1 MYYFRNNINDFN
13 DYWGT
18 EEMIVDVN
26 DVRIDKYLADNT
38 DYSRNLIL
46 NLIKNGDI
54 LVNGSKIK
62 PSYKVKCGD
71 EITINN
77 VKIDTKDITPWD
89 YPLDIVYEDD
99 DIIIV
104 NKPSGMVVHPG
115 NGNKDH
121 TLVNALKSY
130 TDKLSDINGE
140 RLGIVHRIDK
150 DTSGLIIVAK
160 TNKAHEILGQYFKE
174 HSIKREYIA
183 LLCGIFPHDTATI
196 DAPIGRDEKNRLRMA
211 VTPNNSKRAVTHLE
225 VLKRYKAGFTL
236 VKARLETGRTH
247 QIRVHTKYIGY
258 PVYNDPV
265 YANKSI
271 GDFGQFLHSY
281 SMEFIHPITKEK
293 MYFKRDVPKYFQD
306 FLDKLDNEET
316 GEQNTL

>member
-1 MYYFRNNINDFN
+1 
-13 DYWGT
+13 
-18 EEMIVDVN
+18 MIVDIN
-26 DVRIDKYLADNT
+26 DVRIDKYIADNT

-54 LVNGSKIK
+54 LVNDSKIK
-62 PSYKVKCGD
+62 PSYKVKQGD
-71 EITINN
+71 KITINN
-77 VKIDTKDITPWD
+77 VKTDTEDITPWD
-89 YPLDIVYEDD
+89 YPLDIVFEDD
-99 DIIIV
+99 DIIII

-130 TDKLSDINGE
+130 TDKLSDINGVE

-150 DTSGLIIVAK
+150 DTSGLIMVAK
-160 TNKAHEILGQYFKE
+160 TNKAHEILGEYFKE

-196 DAPIGRDEKNRLRMA
+196 DAPIGRDEKNRLRMT
-211 VTPNNSKRAVTHLE
+211 VTPNNSKKAITHLE
-225 VLKRYKAGFTL
+225 VLKRYKAGYTL

-247 QIRVHTKYIGY
+247 QIRVHAKYIGY

-265 YANKSI
+265 YSNKSTD
-271 GDFGQFLHSY
+271 DFGQFLHSY
-281 SMEFIHPITKEK
+281 SMEFIHPITKKLIHLETPYPKEFNSLLKEK
-293 MYFKRDVPKYFQD
+293 
-306 FLDKLDNEET
+306 
-316 GEQNTL
+316 

>member
-1 MYYFRNNINDFN
+1 
-13 DYWGT
+13 
-18 EEMIVDVN
+18 MIVDVN
-26 DVRIDKYLADNT
+26 DARVDKYLADNT

-54 LVNGSKIK
+54 LVNGSKIR

-77 VKIDTKDITPWD
+77 VKTDTKDITPWD

-160 TNKAHEILGQYFKE
+160 TNKAHEILGEYFKE

-196 DAPIGRDEKNRLRMA
+196 DAPIGRDEKNRLRMT

-306 FLDKLDNEET
+306 FLDKLDSEEEL
-316 GEQNTL
+316 GED

>member
-1 MYYFRNNINDFN
+1 
-13 DYWGT
+13 
-18 EEMIVDVN
+18 MIVDIN
-26 DVRIDKYLADNT
+26 DVRVDKYIADNT

-54 LVNGSKIK
+54 LVNDSKIK
-62 PSYKVKCGD
+62 PSYKVKQGD
-71 EITINN
+71 KITINN
-77 VKIDTKDITPWD
+77 VKTDTEDITPWD
-89 YPLDIVYEDD
+89 YPLDIVFEDD

-130 TDKLSDINGE
+130 TDKLSDINGIE

-150 DTSGLIIVAK
+150 DTSGLIMIAK
-160 TNKAHEILGQYFKE
+160 TNKAHEILGEYFKE

-196 DAPIGRDEKNRLRMA
+196 DAPIGRDEKNRLRMT
-211 VTPNNSKRAVTHLE
+211 VTPNNSKKAITHLE
-225 VLKRYKAGFTL
+225 VLKRYKYGYTL

-265 YANKSI
+265 YSNKST

-293 MYFKRDVPKYFQD
+293 VYFKRDVPEYFQD
-306 FLDKLDNEET
+306 FLDKLDNEEKLD
-316 GEQNTL
+316 QDTL

>member
-1 MYYFRNNINDFN
+1 M
-13 DYWGT
+13 
-18 EEMIVDVN
+18 
-26 DVRIDKYLADNT
+26 
-38 DYSRNLIL
+38 IL

-54 LVNGSKIK
+54 LVNDSKIK
-62 PSYKVKCGD
+62 PSYKVKQGD
-71 EITINN
+71 KITINN
-77 VKIDTKDITPWD
+77 VKTDTEDITPWD
-89 YPLDIVYEDD
+89 YPLDIVFEDD
-99 DIIIV
+99 DIIII

-130 TDKLSDINGE
+130 TDKLSDINGVE

-150 DTSGLIIVAK
+150 DTSGLIMIAK
-160 TNKAHEILGQYFKE
+160 TNKAHEILGEYFKE

-196 DAPIGRDEKNRLRMA
+196 DAPIGRDEKNRLRMT
-211 VTPNNSKRAVTHLE
+211 VTPNNSKKAITHLE
-225 VLKRYKAGFTL
+225 VLKRYKAGYTL

-265 YANKSI
+265 YSNKSTD
-271 GDFGQFLHSY
+271 DFGQFLHSY

-293 MYFKRDVPKYFQD
+293 MYFKRDVPKYFKD
-306 FLDKLDNEET
+306 FLDKLDNEEKL
-316 GEQNTL
+316 EQDTL

>member
-1 MYYFRNNINDFN
+1 
-13 DYWGT
+13 
-18 EEMIVDVN
+18 MIVDVH
-26 DVRIDKYLADNT
+26 DVRVDQYLADNT

-77 VKIDTKDITPWD
+77 VKTDTKDITPWD

-196 DAPIGRDEKNRLRMA
+196 DAPIGRYEKNRLRMT

-281 SMEFIHPITKEK
+281 SMEFIHPISKEK

-306 FLDKLDNEET
+306 FLDKLDSEEEL
-316 GEQNTL
+316 GED

>member
-1 MYYFRNNINDFN
+1 
-13 DYWGT
+13 
-18 EEMIVDVN
+18 MIVDVN
-26 DVRIDKYLADNT
+26 DARVDKYLADNT

-54 LVNGSKIK
+54 LVNGSKIR

-77 VKIDTKDITPWD
+77 VKTDTKDITPWD

-196 DAPIGRDEKNRLRMA
+196 DAPIGRDEKNRLRMT

-306 FLDKLDNEET
+306 FLDKLDSEEEL
-316 GEQNTL
+316 GED

>member
-1 MYYFRNNINDFN
+1 
-13 DYWGT
+13 
-18 EEMIVDVN
+18 MIVDIN
-26 DVRIDKYLADNT
+26 DVRIDKYIADNT

-54 LVNGSKIK
+54 LVNDSKIK
-62 PSYKVKCGD
+62 PSYKVKQGD
-71 EITINN
+71 KITINN
-77 VKIDTKDITPWD
+77 VKTDTEDITPWD
-89 YPLDIVYEDD
+89 YPLDIVFEDD
-99 DIIIV
+99 DIIII

-130 TDKLSDINGE
+130 TDKLSDINGVE

-150 DTSGLIIVAK
+150 DTSGLIMVAK
-160 TNKAHEILGQYFKE
+160 TNKAHEILGEYFKE

-196 DAPIGRDEKNRLRMA
+196 DAPIGRDEKNRLRMT
-211 VTPNNSKRAVTHLE
+211 VTPNNSKKAITHLE
-225 VLKRYKAGFTL
+225 VLKRYKAGYTL

-265 YANKSI
+265 YSNKSTD
-271 GDFGQFLHSY
+271 DFGQFLHSY

-293 MYFKRDVPKYFQD
+293 MYFKRDVPKYFKD
-306 FLDKLDNEET
+306 FLDKLDNEEKL
-316 GEQNTL
+316 EQDAL

>member
-1 MYYFRNNINDFN
+1 
-13 DYWGT
+13 
-18 EEMIVDVN
+18 MIVDIN
-26 DVRIDKYLADNT
+26 DVRIDKYIADNT

-54 LVNGSKIK
+54 LVNDNKIK
-62 PSYKVKCGD
+62 PSYKVKQGD
-71 EITINN
+71 KITINN
-77 VKIDTKDITPWD
+77 VKTDTEDITPWD
-89 YPLDIVYEDD
+89 YPLDIVFEDD
-99 DIIIV
+99 DIIII

-130 TDKLSDINGE
+130 TDKLSDINGVE

-150 DTSGLIIVAK
+150 DTSGLIMIAK
-160 TNKAHEILGQYFKE
+160 TNKAHEILGEYFKE

-196 DAPIGRDEKNRLRMA
+196 DAPIGRDEKNRLRMT
-211 VTPNNSKRAVTHLE
+211 VTPNNSKKAITHLE
-225 VLKRYKAGFTL
+225 VLKRYKAGYTL

-265 YANKSI
+265 YSNKSTD
-271 GDFGQFLHSY
+271 DFGQFLHSY

-293 MYFKRDVPKYFQD
+293 MYFKRDVPKYFKD
-306 FLDKLDNEET
+306 FLDKLDNEEKL
-316 GEQNTL
+316 EQDAL

>member
-1 MYYFRNNINDFN
+1 
-13 DYWGT
+13 
-18 EEMIVDVN
+18 MIVEVN
-26 DVRIDKYLADNT
+26 DIRIDKYVTEHTN
-38 DYSRNLIL
+38 YSRNLVL
-46 NLIKNGDI
+46 NLLKSGNI
-54 LVNGSKIK
+54 LVNDKIVK
-62 PSYKVKCGD
+62 PSYKVHSKDIITIKDVKSPTD
-71 EITINN
+71 EII
-77 VKIDTKDITPWD
+77 PWN

-104 NKPSGMVVHPG
+104 NKPSKMVVHPG
-115 NGNKDH
+115 AGNKDH
-121 TLVNALKSY
+121 TLVNALKY
-130 TDKLSDINGE
+130 HTDKLSDINGIE

-160 TNKAHEILGQYFKE
+160 TNKAHEILGEYFKN

-183 LLCGIFPHDTATI
+183 LLCGVLPHDTATI
-196 DAPIGRDEKNRLRMA
+196 DAPIGRDEKNRLRMT
-211 VTPNNSKRAVTHLE
+211 VTPNNSKRAITHLQ
-225 VLKRYKAGFTL
+225 VLKRYKDYTL

-265 YANKSI
+265 YASKSE

-293 MYFKRDVPKYFQD
+293 MYFKREVPKYFKD
-306 FLDKLDNEET
+306 FLDKLEKEE
-316 GEQNTL
+316 L

>member
-1 MYYFRNNINDFN
+1 
-13 DYWGT
+13 
-18 EEMIVDVN
+18 MIVDIN
-26 DVRIDKYLADNT
+26 DVRIDKYIADNT

-54 LVNGSKIK
+54 LVNDSKIK
-62 PSYKVKCGD
+62 PSYKAKQGD
-71 EITINN
+71 KITINN
-77 VKIDTKDITPWD
+77 VKTDTEDITPWD
-89 YPLDIVYEDD
+89 YPLDIVFEDD
-99 DIIIV
+99 DIIII

-130 TDKLSDINGE
+130 TDKLSDINGVE

-150 DTSGLIIVAK
+150 DTSGLIMVAK
-160 TNKAHEILGQYFKE
+160 TNKAHEILGEYFKE

-196 DAPIGRDEKNRLRMA
+196 DAPIGRDEKNRLRMT
-211 VTPNNSKRAVTHLE
+211 VTPNNSKKAITHLE
-225 VLKRYKAGFTL
+225 VLKRYKAGYTL

-265 YANKSI
+265 YSNKSTD
-271 GDFGQFLHSY
+271 DFGQFLHSY

-293 MYFKRDVPKYFQD
+293 MYFKRDVPKYFKD
-306 FLDKLDNEET
+306 FLDKLDNEEKL
-316 GEQNTL
+316 EQDTL

>member
-1 MYYFRNNINDFN
+1 
-13 DYWGT
+13 
-18 EEMIVDVN
+18 MIADIN
-26 DVRIDKYLADNT
+26 DVRIDKYIADNT

-54 LVNGSKIK
+54 LVNDSKIK
-62 PSYKVKCGD
+62 PSYKVRQGD
-71 EITINN
+71 KITINN
-77 VKIDTKDITPWD
+77 VKTDTEDITPWD
-89 YPLDIVYEDD
+89 YPLDIVFEDD
-99 DIIIV
+99 DIIII

-130 TDKLSDINGE
+130 TDKLSDMNGVE

-150 DTSGLIIVAK
+150 DTSGLIMVAK
-160 TNKAHEILGQYFKE
+160 TNKAHEILGEYFKE

-196 DAPIGRDEKNRLRMA
+196 DAPIGRDEKNRLRMT
-211 VTPNNSKRAVTHLE
+211 VTPNNSKKAITHLE
-225 VLKRYKAGFTL
+225 VLKRYKAGYTL

-265 YANKSI
+265 YSNKSTD
-271 GDFGQFLHSY
+271 DFGQFLHSY

-293 MYFKRDVPKYFQD
+293 MYFKRDVPKYFKD
-306 FLDKLDNEET
+306 FLDKLDNEEKL
-316 GEQNTL
+316 EQDTL

>member
-1 MYYFRNNINDFN
+1 
-13 DYWGT
+13 
-18 EEMIVDVN
+18 MIVDIN
-26 DVRIDKYLADNT
+26 DVRIDKYIADNT

-54 LVNGSKIK
+54 LVNDSKIK
-62 PSYKVKCGD
+62 PSYKVKQGD
-71 EITINN
+71 KITINN
-77 VKIDTKDITPWD
+77 VKTDTEDITHWD
-89 YPLDIVYEDD
+89 YPLDIVFEDD
-99 DIIIV
+99 DIIII

-130 TDKLSDINGE
+130 TDKLSDINGVE

-150 DTSGLIIVAK
+150 DTSGLIMVAK
-160 TNKAHEILGQYFKE
+160 TNKAHEILGEYFKE

-196 DAPIGRDEKNRLRMA
+196 DAPIGRDEKNRLRMT
-211 VTPNNSKRAVTHLE
+211 VTPNNSKKAITHLE
-225 VLKRYKAGFTL
+225 VLKRYKAGYTL

-265 YANKSI
+265 YSNKSTD
-271 GDFGQFLHSY
+271 DFGQFLHSY

-293 MYFKRDVPKYFQD
+293 MYFKRDVPKYFKD
-306 FLDKLDNEET
+306 FLDKLDNEEKL
-316 GEQNTL
+316 EQDTL

>member
-1 MYYFRNNINDFN
+1 
-13 DYWGT
+13 
-18 EEMIVDVN
+18 MIVDVN

-77 VKIDTKDITPWD
+77 VKTDTKDITPWD

-196 DAPIGRDEKNRLRMA
+196 EAPIGRDEKNRLRMT

-265 YANKSI
+265 YANKSV

-306 FLDKLDNEET
+306 FLDKLDSEEEA
-316 GEQNTL
+316 GEN

>member
-1 MYYFRNNINDFN
+1 
-13 DYWGT
+13 
-18 EEMIVDVN
+18 MIVDIN
-26 DVRIDKYLADNT
+26 DVRIDKYIADNT

-54 LVNGSKIK
+54 LVNDSKIK
-62 PSYKVKCGD
+62 PSYKVKQGD
-71 EITINN
+71 KITINN
-77 VKIDTKDITPWD
+77 VKTDTEDITTWD
-89 YPLDIVYEDD
+89 YPLDIVFEDD
-99 DIIIV
+99 DIIII

-130 TDKLSDINGE
+130 TDKLSDINGVE

-150 DTSGLIIVAK
+150 DTSGLIMIAK
-160 TNKAHEILGQYFKE
+160 TNKAHEILGEYFKE

-196 DAPIGRDEKNRLRMA
+196 DAPIGRDEKNRLRMT
-211 VTPNNSKRAVTHLE
+211 VTPNNSKKAITHLE
-225 VLKRYKAGFTL
+225 VLKRYKAGYTL

-247 QIRVHTKYIGY
+247 QIRVHAKYIGY

-265 YANKSI
+265 YSNKSTD
-271 GDFGQFLHSY
+271 DFGQFLHSY

-293 MYFKRDVPKYFQD
+293 MYFKRDVPKYFKD
-306 FLDKLDNEET
+306 FLDKLDNEEEL
-316 GEQNTL
+316 EQSTL

>member
-1 MYYFRNNINDFN
+1 
-13 DYWGT
+13 
-18 EEMIVDVN
+18 MIVDIN
-26 DVRIDKYLADNT
+26 DVRIDKYIADNT

-54 LVNGSKIK
+54 LVNDSKIK
-62 PSYKVKCGD
+62 PSYKVKQGD
-71 EITINN
+71 KITINN
-77 VKIDTKDITPWD
+77 VKIDTEDITPRD
-89 YPLDIVYEDD
+89 YPLDIVFEDD
-99 DIIIV
+99 DIIII

-130 TDKLSDINGE
+130 TDKLSNINGVE

-150 DTSGLIIVAK
+150 DTSGLIMIAK
-160 TNKAHEILGQYFKE
+160 TNKAHEILGEYFKE
-174 HSIKREYIA
+174 HSIRREYIA
-183 LLCGIFPHDTATI
+183 LLCGVFPHDTATI
-196 DAPIGRDEKNRLRMA
+196 DAPIGRDEKNRLRMT
-211 VTPNNSKRAVTHLE
+211 VTPNNSKKAITHLE
-225 VLKRYKAGFTL
+225 VLKRYKAGYTL

-265 YANKSI
+265 YSNKST

-293 MYFKRDVPKYFQD
+293 VYFKRDVPEYFQD
-306 FLDKLDNEET
+306 FLDKLDNEEKLD
-316 GEQNTL
+316 QDTL

>member
-1 MYYFRNNINDFN
+1 
-13 DYWGT
+13 
-18 EEMIVDVN
+18 MIADIN
-26 DVRIDKYLADNT
+26 DVRIDKYIADNT

-54 LVNGSKIK
+54 LVNDSKIK
-62 PSYKVKCGD
+62 PSYKVKQGD
-71 EITINN
+71 KITINN
-77 VKIDTKDITPWD
+77 VKTDTEDITPWD
-89 YPLDIVYEDD
+89 YPLDIVFEDD
-99 DIIIV
+99 DIIII

-130 TDKLSDINGE
+130 TDKLSDINGVE

-150 DTSGLIIVAK
+150 DTSGLIMVAK
-160 TNKAHEILGQYFKE
+160 TNKAHEILGEYFKE

-196 DAPIGRDEKNRLRMA
+196 DAPIGRDEKNRLRMT
-211 VTPNNSKRAVTHLE
+211 VTPNNSKKAITHLE
-225 VLKRYKAGFTL
+225 VLKRYKAGYTL

-265 YANKSI
+265 YSNKSTD
-271 GDFGQFLHSY
+271 DFGQFLHSY

-293 MYFKRDVPKYFQD
+293 MYFKRDVPKYFKD
-306 FLDKLDNEET
+306 FLDKLDNEEKL
-316 GEQNTL
+316 EQDTL

>member
-1 MYYFRNNINDFN
+1 
-13 DYWGT
+13 
-18 EEMIVDVN
+18 MIVEVN
-26 DVRIDKYLADNT
+26 DIRIDKYVTEHTN
-38 DYSRNLIL
+38 YSRNLVL
-46 NLIKNGDI
+46 NLLKSGNI
-54 LVNGSKIK
+54 LVNDKIVK
-62 PSYKVKCGD
+62 PSYKVHSKDIITIKDVKSPTD
-71 EITINN
+71 EIT
-77 VKIDTKDITPWD
+77 PWN

-115 NGNKDH
+115 AGNKDH
-121 TLVNALKSY
+121 TLVNALKY
-130 TDKLSDINGE
+130 HTDKLSDINGIE

-160 TNKAHEILGQYFKE
+160 TNKAHEILGEYFKN

-183 LLCGIFPHDTATI
+183 LLCGVLPHDTATI
-196 DAPIGRDEKNRLRMA
+196 DAPIGRDEKNRLRMT
-211 VTPNNSKRAVTHLE
+211 VTPNNSKRAITHLQ
-225 VLKRYKAGFTL
+225 VLKRYKDYTL

-265 YANKSI
+265 YASKSE

-281 SMEFIHPITKEK
+281 SMKFIHPLTKEK
-293 MYFKRDVPKYFQD
+293 MYFKREVPKYFKD
-306 FLDKLDNEET
+306 FLDKLEKEE
-316 GEQNTL
+316 L

>member
-13 DYWGT
+13 DYWGA

-26 DVRIDKYLADNT
+26 DARVDKYLADNI

-77 VKIDTKDITPWD
+77 VKTDTKEITPWN

-196 DAPIGRDEKNRLRMA
+196 DAPIGRDEKNRLRMT

-306 FLDKLDNEET
+306 FLDKLDSEEEL
-316 GEQNTL
+316 GED

>member
-1 MYYFRNNINDFN
+1 
-13 DYWGT
+13 
-18 EEMIVDVN
+18 MIVEEN
-26 DVRIDKYLADNT
+26 NVRIDKYITDRT
-38 DYSRNLIL
+38 DYSRNLVL
-46 NLIKNGDI
+46 NLLKQGSI
-54 LVNGSKIK
+54 LVNEKKVK
-62 PSYKVKCGD
+62 PSYKVRVGD
-71 EITINN
+71 KITIED
-77 VKIDTKDITPWD
+77 VKISNEEITPWD

-115 NGNKDH
+115 AGNHEH
-121 TLVNALKSY
+121 TLVNALKSH
-130 TDKLSDINGE
+130 TDKLSDINGVE

-160 TNKAHEILGQYFKE
+160 TNKAHEILGEYFKN

-183 LLCGIFPHDTATI
+183 LLCGVLPHDTATI
-196 DAPIGRDEKNRLRMA
+196 EAPIGRDEKNRLRMT
-211 VTPNNSKRAVTHLE
+211 VTPNNSKRAVTHLT
-225 VLKRYKAGFTL
+225 VLKRYKEYTL

-265 YANKSI
+265 YANKSE

-293 MYFKRDVPKYFQD
+293 MYFKREVPKYFQD
-306 FLDKLDNEET
+306 FLDKLDEE
-316 GEQNTL
+316 

>member
-1 MYYFRNNINDFN
+1 
-13 DYWGT
+13 
-18 EEMIVDVN
+18 MIVDIN
-26 DVRIDKYLADNT
+26 DVRVDKYIADNT

-54 LVNGSKIK
+54 LVNDSKIK
-62 PSYKVKCGD
+62 PSYKVKQGD
-71 EITINN
+71 KITINN
-77 VKIDTKDITPWD
+77 VKTDTEDITPWD
-89 YPLDIVYEDD
+89 YPLDIVFEDD

-130 TDKLSDINGE
+130 TDKLSDINGVE

-150 DTSGLIIVAK
+150 DTSGLIMIAK
-160 TNKAHEILGQYFKE
+160 TNKAHEILGEYFKE

-183 LLCGIFPHDTATI
+183 LLCGVFPHDTATI
-196 DAPIGRDEKNRLRMA
+196 DAPIGRDEKNRLRMT
-211 VTPNNSKRAVTHLE
+211 VTPNNSKKAITHLE
-225 VLKRYKAGFTL
+225 VLKRYKAGYTL

-265 YANKSI
+265 YSNKST

-293 MYFKRDVPKYFQD
+293 MYFKRDVPEYFQD
-306 FLDKLDNEET
+306 FLDKLDSEEKLD
-316 GEQNTL
+316 QDTL

>member
-1 MYYFRNNINDFN
+1 
-13 DYWGT
+13 
-18 EEMIVDVN
+18 MIVEVN
-26 DVRIDKYLADNT
+26 DIRIDKYVTEHTN
-38 DYSRNLIL
+38 YSRNLVL
-46 NLIKNGDI
+46 NLLKSGNI
-54 LVNGSKIK
+54 LVNDKIVK
-62 PSYKVKCGD
+62 PSYKVHSKDIITIKDVKRPTD
-71 EITINN
+71 EII
-77 VKIDTKDITPWD
+77 PWD

-115 NGNKDH
+115 AGNKDH
-121 TLVNALKSY
+121 TLVNALKY
-130 TDKLSDINGE
+130 HTDKLSDINGIE

-160 TNKAHEILGQYFKE
+160 TNKAHEILGEYFKN

-183 LLCGIFPHDTATI
+183 LLCGVLPHDTAKI
-196 DAPIGRDEKNRLRMA
+196 DAPIGRDEKNRLRMT
-211 VTPNNSKRAVTHLE
+211 VTPNNSKRAVTHLQ
-225 VLKRYKAGFTL
+225 VLKRYKDYTL

-265 YANKSI
+265 YASKSE

-281 SMEFIHPITKEK
+281 SMEFIHPLTKEK
-293 MYFKRDVPKYFQD
+293 MYFKREVPKYFKD
-306 FLDKLDNEET
+306 FLDKLEKEE
-316 GEQNTL
+316 L

>member
-1 MYYFRNNINDFN
+1 
-13 DYWGT
+13 
-18 EEMIVDVN
+18 MIVDIN
-26 DVRIDKYLADNT
+26 DVRIDKYIADNT

-54 LVNGSKIK
+54 LVNDSKIK
-62 PSYKVKCGD
+62 PSYKVKQGD
-71 EITINN
+71 KITINN
-77 VKIDTKDITPWD
+77 VKTDTEDITPWD
-89 YPLDIVYEDD
+89 YPLDIVFEDD
-99 DIIIV
+99 DIIII

-130 TDKLSDINGE
+130 TDKLSDINGVE

-150 DTSGLIIVAK
+150 DTSGLIMVAK
-160 TNKAHEILGQYFKE
+160 TNKAHEILGEYFKE

-196 DAPIGRDEKNRLRMA
+196 DAPIGRDEKNRLRMT
-211 VTPNNSKRAVTHLE
+211 VTPNNSKKAITHLE
-225 VLKRYKAGFTL
+225 VLKRYKAGYTL

-265 YANKSI
+265 YSNKSAD
-271 GDFGQFLHSY
+271 DFGQFLHSY

-293 MYFKRDVPKYFQD
+293 MYFKKDVPKYFKD
-306 FLDKLDNEET
+306 FLDKLDNEEKL
-316 GEQNTL
+316 EQDTL

>member
-1 MYYFRNNINDFN
+1 
-13 DYWGT
+13 
-18 EEMIVDVN
+18 MIVDIN
-26 DVRIDKYLADNT
+26 DVRIDKYIADNT

-54 LVNGSKIK
+54 LVNDSKIK
-62 PSYKVKCGD
+62 PSYKVKQGD
-71 EITINN
+71 KITINN
-77 VKIDTKDITPWD
+77 VKTDIEDITPWD
-89 YPLDIVYEDD
+89 YPLDIVFEDD
-99 DIIIV
+99 DIIII

-130 TDKLSDINGE
+130 TDKLSDINGVE

-150 DTSGLIIVAK
+150 DTSGLIMIAK
-160 TNKAHEILGQYFKE
+160 TNKAHEILGEYFKE

-196 DAPIGRDEKNRLRMA
+196 DAPIGRDEKNRLRMT
-211 VTPNNSKRAVTHLE
+211 VTPNNSKKAITHLE
-225 VLKRYKAGFTL
+225 VLKRYKAGYTL

-247 QIRVHTKYIGY
+247 QIRVHAKYIGY

-265 YANKSI
+265 YSNKSTD
-271 GDFGQFLHSY
+271 DFGQFLHSY

-293 MYFKRDVPKYFQD
+293 MYFKRDVPKYFKD
-306 FLDKLDNEET
+306 FLDKLDNEEEL
-316 GEQNTL
+316 EQSTL

>member
-1 MYYFRNNINDFN
+1 
-13 DYWGT
+13 
-18 EEMIVDVN
+18 
-26 DVRIDKYLADNT
+26 
-38 DYSRNLIL
+38 
-46 NLIKNGDI
+46 
-54 LVNGSKIK
+54 
-62 PSYKVKCGD
+62 
-71 EITINN
+71 
-77 VKIDTKDITPWD
+77 
-89 YPLDIVYEDD
+89 
-99 DIIIV
+99 
-104 NKPSGMVVHPG
+104 MVVHPG

-121 TLVNALKSY
+121 TLVNALKNY
-130 TDKLSDINGE
+130 TDKLSDINGVE

-150 DTSGLIIVAK
+150 DTSGLIMVAK
-160 TNKAHEILGQYFKE
+160 TNKAHEILGEYFKE

-183 LLCGIFPHDTATI
+183 LLCGVFPHDTATI
-196 DAPIGRDEKNRLRMA
+196 DAPIGRDEKNRLRMT

-265 YANKSI
+265 YANKST

-306 FLDKLDNEET
+306 FLDKLNNEET

>member
-1 MYYFRNNINDFN
+1 
-13 DYWGT
+13 
-18 EEMIVDVN
+18 MIVDIN
-26 DVRIDKYLADNT
+26 DVRVDKYIADNT

-54 LVNGSKIK
+54 LVNDSKIK
-62 PSYKVKCGD
+62 PSYKVKQGD
-71 EITINN
+71 KITINN
-77 VKIDTKDITPWD
+77 VKTDTEDITPWD
-89 YPLDIVYEDD
+89 YPLDIVFEDD

-121 TLVNALKSY
+121 TLVNALKGY
-130 TDKLSDINGE
+130 TDKLSDINGVE

-150 DTSGLIIVAK
+150 DTSGLIMIAK
-160 TNKAHEILGQYFKE
+160 TNKAHEILGEYFKE

-196 DAPIGRDEKNRLRMA
+196 DAPIGRDEKNRLRMT
-211 VTPNNSKRAVTHLE
+211 VTPNNSKKAITHLE
-225 VLKRYKAGFTL
+225 VLKRYKSGYTL

-265 YANKSI
+265 YSNKST

-293 MYFKRDVPKYFQD
+293 VYFKRDVPKYFQD
-306 FLDKLDNEET
+306 FLDKLDNEEKLD
-316 GEQNTL
+316 QDTL

>member
-1 MYYFRNNINDFN
+1 
-13 DYWGT
+13 
-18 EEMIVDVN
+18 MIVEVN
-26 DVRIDKYLADNT
+26 DIRIDKYVTEHTN
-38 DYSRNLIL
+38 YSRNLVL
-46 NLIKNGDI
+46 NLLKSGNI
-54 LVNGSKIK
+54 LVNDKIVK
-62 PSYKVKCGD
+62 PSYKVHSKDVITIKDVKSPTD
-71 EITINN
+71 EII
-77 VKIDTKDITPWD
+77 PWN

-115 NGNKDH
+115 AGNKDH
-121 TLVNALKSY
+121 TLVNALKY
-130 TDKLSDINGE
+130 HTDKLSDINGIE

-160 TNKAHEILGQYFKE
+160 TNKAHEILGEYFKN

-183 LLCGIFPHDTATI
+183 LLCGVLPHDTATI
-196 DAPIGRDEKNRLRMA
+196 DAPIGRDEKNRLRMT
-211 VTPNNSKRAVTHLE
+211 VTPNNSKRAITHLQ
-225 VLKRYKAGFTL
+225 VLKRYKDYTL

-265 YANKSI
+265 YASKSE

-293 MYFKRDVPKYFQD
+293 MYFKREVPKYFKD
-306 FLDKLDNEET
+306 FLDKLEKEE
-316 GEQNTL
+316 L

>member
-1 MYYFRNNINDFN
+1 
-13 DYWGT
+13 
-18 EEMIVDVN
+18 MIVDIN
-26 DVRIDKYLADNT
+26 DVRIDKYIADNT

-54 LVNGSKIK
+54 LVNDNKIK
-62 PSYKVKCGD
+62 PSYKVKQGD
-71 EITINN
+71 KITINN
-77 VKIDTKDITPWD
+77 VKTDTEDITPWD
-89 YPLDIVYEDD
+89 YPLDIVFEDD
-99 DIIIV
+99 DIIII

-130 TDKLSDINGE
+130 TDKLSDINGVE

-150 DTSGLIIVAK
+150 DTSGLIMVAK
-160 TNKAHEILGQYFKE
+160 TNKAHEILGEYFKE

-196 DAPIGRDEKNRLRMA
+196 DAPIGRDEKNRLRMT
-211 VTPNNSKRAVTHLE
+211 VTPNNSKKAITHLE
-225 VLKRYKAGFTL
+225 VLKRYKAGYTL

-265 YANKSI
+265 YSNKSTD
-271 GDFGQFLHSY
+271 DFGQFLHSY

-293 MYFKRDVPKYFQD
+293 MYFKRDVPKYFKD
-306 FLDKLDNEET
+306 FLDRLDNEEKL
-316 GEQNTL
+316 EQDTL

>member
-1 MYYFRNNINDFN
+1 
-13 DYWGT
+13 
-18 EEMIVDVN
+18 MIVDIN
-26 DVRIDKYLADNT
+26 DVRIDKYIADNT

-54 LVNGSKIK
+54 LVNDSKIK
-62 PSYKVKCGD
+62 PSYKVKQGD
-71 EITINN
+71 KITINN
-77 VKIDTKDITPWD
+77 VKTDTEDITPWD
-89 YPLDIVYEDD
+89 YPLDIVFEDD
-99 DIIIV
+99 DIIII

-130 TDKLSDINGE
+130 TDKLSDINGVE

-150 DTSGLIIVAK
+150 DTSGLIMVAK
-160 TNKAHEILGQYFKE
+160 TNKAHEILGEYFKE

-196 DAPIGRDEKNRLRMA
+196 DAPIGRDEKNRLRMT
-211 VTPNNSKRAVTHLE
+211 VTPNNSKKAITHLE
-225 VLKRYKAGFTL
+225 VLKRYKAGYTL

-265 YANKSI
+265 YSNKSTN
-271 GDFGQFLHSY
+271 DFGQFLHSY

-293 MYFKRDVPKYFQD
+293 MYFKRDVPEYFKD
-306 FLDKLDNEET
+306 FLDKLDNEEKL
-316 GEQNTL
+316 EQDTL

>member
-1 MYYFRNNINDFN
+1 MK
-13 DYWGT
+13 T
-18 EEMIVDVN
+18 
-26 DVRIDKYLADNT
+26 
-38 DYSRNLIL
+38 
-46 NLIKNGDI
+46 
-54 LVNGSKIK
+54 
-62 PSYKVKCGD
+62 
-71 EITINN
+71 
-77 VKIDTKDITPWD
+77 DTKDITPWD

-196 DAPIGRDEKNRLRMA
+196 EAPIGRDEKNRLRMT

-281 SMEFIHPITKEK
+281 SMEFVHPITKEK

-306 FLDKLDNEET
+306 FLDKLDSEEEV
-316 GEQNTL
+316 GEN

>member
-1 MYYFRNNINDFN
+1 
-13 DYWGT
+13 
-18 EEMIVDVN
+18 MIVDIN
-26 DVRIDKYLADNT
+26 DVRIDKYIADNT

-54 LVNGSKIK
+54 LVNDSKIK
-62 PSYKVKCGD
+62 PSYKVKQGD
-71 EITINN
+71 KITINN
-77 VKIDTKDITPWD
+77 VKTDTEDITPWD
-89 YPLDIVYEDD
+89 YPLDIVFEDD
-99 DIIIV
+99 DIIII

-130 TDKLSDINGE
+130 TDKLSDINGVE

-150 DTSGLIIVAK
+150 DTSGLIMIAK
-160 TNKAHEILGQYFKE
+160 TNKAHEILGEYFKE

-196 DAPIGRDEKNRLRMA
+196 DAPIGRDEKNRLRMT
-211 VTPNNSKRAVTHLE
+211 VTPNNSKKAITHLE
-225 VLKRYKAGFTL
+225 VLKRYKAGYTL

-265 YANKSI
+265 YSNKST

-293 MYFKRDVPKYFQD
+293 MYFKRDVPKYFKD
-306 FLDKLDNEET
+306 FLDKLDNEEEL
-316 GEQNTL
+316 EQDTL

>member
-1 MYYFRNNINDFN
+1 
-13 DYWGT
+13 
-18 EEMIVDVN
+18 MIVDIN
-26 DVRIDKYLADNT
+26 DVRIDKYIADNT

-54 LVNGSKIK
+54 LVNDSKIK
-62 PSYKVKCGD
+62 PSYKVKQGD
-71 EITINN
+71 KITINN
-77 VKIDTKDITPWD
+77 VKTDTEDITPWD
-89 YPLDIVYEDD
+89 YPLDIVFEDD
-99 DIIIV
+99 DIIII

-130 TDKLSDINGE
+130 TDKLSDINGVE

-150 DTSGLIIVAK
+150 DTSGLIMIAK
-160 TNKAHEILGQYFKE
+160 TNKAHEILGEYFKE

-196 DAPIGRDEKNRLRMA
+196 DAPIGRDEKNRLRMT
-211 VTPNNSKRAVTHLE
+211 VTPNNSKKAITHLE
-225 VLKRYKAGFTL
+225 VLKRYKAGYTL

-265 YANKSI
+265 YSNKSTD
-271 GDFGQFLHSY
+271 DFGQFLHSY

-293 MYFKRDVPKYFQD
+293 MYFKRDVPKYFKD
-306 FLDKLDNEET
+306 FLDKLDNEEI
-316 GEQNTL
+316 EQNTL

>member
-1 MYYFRNNINDFN
+1 
-13 DYWGT
+13 
-18 EEMIVDVN
+18 MIVDIN
-26 DVRIDKYLADNT
+26 DVRIDKYIADNT

-54 LVNGSKIK
+54 LVNDSKIK
-62 PSYKVKCGD
+62 PSYKVKQGD
-71 EITINN
+71 KITINN
-77 VKIDTKDITPWD
+77 VKTDTEDITPWD
-89 YPLDIVYEDD
+89 YPLDIVFEDD

-130 TDKLSDINGE
+130 TDKLSDINGVE

-150 DTSGLIIVAK
+150 DTSGLIMIAK
-160 TNKAHEILGQYFKE
+160 TNKAHEILGEYFKE

-196 DAPIGRDEKNRLRMA
+196 DAPIGRDEKNRLRMT
-211 VTPNNSKRAVTHLE
+211 VTPNNSKKAITHLE
-225 VLKRYKAGFTL
+225 VLKRYKAGYTL

-265 YANKSI
+265 YSNKST

-293 MYFKRDVPKYFQD
+293 MYFKRDVPKYFKD
-306 FLDKLDNEET
+306 FLDKLDNEEKL
-316 GEQNTL
+316 EQDTL

>member
-1 MYYFRNNINDFN
+1 
-13 DYWGT
+13 
-18 EEMIVDVN
+18 MIVDIN
-26 DVRIDKYLADNT
+26 DVRIDKYIADNT

-54 LVNGSKIK
+54 LVNDSKIK
-62 PSYKVKCGD
+62 PSYKVKQGD
-71 EITINN
+71 KITINN
-77 VKIDTKDITPWD
+77 VKTDTEDIIPWD
-89 YPLDIVYEDD
+89 YPLDIVFEDD
-99 DIIIV
+99 DIIII

-130 TDKLSDINGE
+130 TNKLSDINGVE

-150 DTSGLIIVAK
+150 DTSGLIMVAK
-160 TNKAHEILGQYFKE
+160 TNKAHEILGEYFKE

-196 DAPIGRDEKNRLRMA
+196 DAPIGRDEKNRLRMT
-211 VTPNNSKRAVTHLE
+211 VTPNNSKKAITHLE
-225 VLKRYKAGFTL
+225 VLKRYKAGYTL

-265 YANKSI
+265 YSNKSTD
-271 GDFGQFLHSY
+271 DFGQFLHSY

-293 MYFKRDVPKYFQD
+293 MYFKRDVPKYFKD
-306 FLDKLDNEET
+306 FLDKLDNEEKL
-316 GEQNTL
+316 EQDNL